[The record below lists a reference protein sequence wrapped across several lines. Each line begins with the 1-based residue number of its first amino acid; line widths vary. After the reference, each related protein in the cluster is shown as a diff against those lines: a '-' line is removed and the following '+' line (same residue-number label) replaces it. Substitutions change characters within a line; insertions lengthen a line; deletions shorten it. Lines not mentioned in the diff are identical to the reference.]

1 MPDFDD
7 SLGGQTLGGDNN
19 DDRFEKSLGDEHTMG
34 GDTDVNSLGDAST
47 MGDAN
52 IEDDWGGDDMELVD
66 LSARYTEEG
75 VLGKGGMGE
84 VLLATDTR
92 LDRKVAIKRILGK
105 AARSKTASQRFLTE
119 AKSIA
124 ALNHNNIVQIY
135 DYGRSTDGPFLIM
148 ECVQGGSLLDKC
160 KEGPIELEEAVT
172 IFSQL
177 CDGLAKAHAAN
188 IIHRD
193 IKPANVLMTEDGVP
207 KLTDFGLAKDDTA
220 DTGMTMQGAVI
231 GTLDFMPP
239 EQREGAHLTDH
250 RSDLWSL
257 AATFYQMLTGKSPKV
272 INITELPAKLQSV
285 VAKSLEQSKDD
296 RYQSA
301 LEMREAIMQAHSGK
315 MDTSRTLGEGECP
328 ECGTLNPPNGKFCVD
343 CSAKLQVPCLQCQ
356 HPIQIWNKACGECG
370 AQQQSLVDAKLDE
383 LQGYH
388 DQAEAHLQALDF
400 DKAVVAADAVGAQ
413 DDPRLQKY
421 SAWHEEF
428 TQRLEQSRTTEYARL
443 KEILE
448 EALTHENAY
457 DYQTGLRVLE
467 QVAEPLLETKLD
479 GVNSTASHLNARL
492 QKNHGRLKEL
502 EQIVRQRVST
512 REISGLLPL
521 VNEMLTLKPNRPQVE
536 KLKNQLEKREVKR
549 LRNEILAAVNANRL
563 NGLLPNVEACLRLDE
578 GQNDLIRLRQQLEEG
593 ESQTKENLANAES
606 ALIKGD
612 TASASQLLAQIP
624 ANWQSDE
631 VIDLHSKITNCE
643 ELHYRLSH
651 CHNPDD
657 FESLRQQYLQYA
669 PQDIEIIQMKAPS
682 LHIDIP
688 ATSPFGINAEG
699 EEEFASQAKSEQ
711 HHDHTARENQQ
722 HTPGTAMLIL
732 KRRTL
737 TGQLVRMKCFL
748 DDKLIF
754 KLPYGSTKTVKIPI
768 GNHNLQ
774 VKGGGAFKGASV
786 NFNASPNSV
795 HCFKV
800 SYSALGTIKITT
812 SKP

>member
-7 SLGGQTLGGDNN
+7 SLGGHTLGDA
-19 DDRFEKSLGDEHTMG
+19 DHEDRFEKSLGDEHTMG
-34 GDTDVNSLGDAST
+34 GDTDMNSLGDAST

-92 LDRKVAIKRILGK
+92 LNRKVAIKRILGK
-105 AARSKTASQRFLTE
+105 AARSKTATQRFLTE
-119 AKSIA
+119 AQSIA

-160 KEGPIELEEAVT
+160 KEGPIELEEAVN

-193 IKPANVLMTEDGVP
+193 IKPANVLISEDGVP

-220 DTGMTMQGAVI
+220 DTGMTMEGAVI

-356 HPIQIWNKACGECG
+356 HPIQIWNKACGDCG
-370 AQQQSLVDAKLDE
+370 AQQQPLVEAKLE
-383 LQGYH
+383 QLQGYH
-388 DQAEAHLQALDF
+388 DQAEADLQALEF
-400 DKAVVAADAVGAQ
+400 EQAKEMASKAVGQ
-413 DDPRLQKY
+413 EDPRLQMY

-428 TQRLEQSRTTEYARL
+428 TQRLEQSRTTEYERL

-448 EALTHENAY
+448 EAVANENAY
-457 DYQTGLRVLE
+457 DYQAGLRVLE
-467 QVAEPLLETKLD
+467 QVAEPLLKTRPD
-479 GVNSTASHLNARL
+479 AASATASELKGRL
-492 QKNHGRLKEL
+492 EKNHSRFKEL
-502 EQIVRQRVST
+502 EEVVRERVQT
-512 REISGLLPL
+512 REVSGLLPL
-521 VNEMLTLKPNRPQVE
+521 VNELLALKPNRPQVE
-536 KLKNQLEKREVKR
+536 KLRAQLVSREEGIAEYNKETLAKAKQYIGA
-549 LRNEILAAVNANRL
+549 LRFDDVIDALRTLSEDQRTNEI
-563 NGLLPNVEACLRLDE
+563 E
-578 GQNDLIRLRQQLEEG
+578 
-593 ESQTKENLANAES
+593 
-606 ALIKGD
+606 
-612 TASASQLLAQIP
+612 
-624 ANWQSDE
+624 E
-631 VIDLHSKITNCE
+631 VIEQATT
-643 ELHYRLSH
+643 
-651 CHNPDD
+651 
-657 FESLRQQYLQYA
+657 YA
-669 PQDIEIIQMKAPS
+669 
-682 LHIDIP
+682 L
-688 ATSPFGINAEG
+688 
-699 EEEFASQAKSEQ
+699 
-711 HHDHTARENQQ
+711 
-722 HTPGTAMLIL
+722 L
-732 KRRTL
+732 KER
-737 TGQLVRMKCFL
+737 
-748 DDKLIF
+748 
-754 KLPYGSTKTVKIPI
+754 
-768 GNHNLQ
+768 
-774 VKGGGAFKGASV
+774 
-786 NFNASPNSV
+786 
-795 HCFKV
+795 
-800 SYSALGTIKITT
+800 ALGTLAK
-812 SKP
+812 SKESGRYGNAIASIEIYLTEIGKVGIEDPKLQLRLNQAKAENSVSIRKNRNKKLI